1 MSRRTG
7 SSDVGKNRVGQ
18 IDTMTRPNRWTK
30 VRRTEPPTGRPRQSY
45 FGIFNTL
52 LFSILNISYKGFYK
66 LRGTMAHF
74 VPLSVSPCP
83 RIMCTQL
90 LKIDFLLFAH
100 AFSATTIWLY
110 TSGRLFPSQAVWI
123 ETLLRCPK
131 LFGLPVMYSY
141 HKRSGRKK
149 TLVVLDCYHKRY
161 E

>member
-90 LKIDFLLFAH
+90 LKIDFLLFVH

-110 TSGRLFPSQAVWI
+110 TSEAFSIPCGLDRNPLAMSRAIWTACDVFVSQAVQNNNSLWCSI
-123 ETLLRCPK
+123 CFTNGP
-131 LFGLPVMYSY
+131 
-141 HKRSGRKK
+141 
-149 TLVVLDCYHKRY
+149 
-161 E
+161 